1 MTPARQPPPLSPRT
15 TISVEL
21 LVVLAAILVPGFGA
35 MLYLREEIVTNRER
49 TNQNTAAI
57 ERLTATMDKLTEA
70 LSKSK

>member
-1 MTPARQPPPLSPRT
+1 MTPSRAPTPLSNKT
-15 TISVEL
+15 TVSVEL

-35 MLYLREEIVTNRER
+35 VIYLREEIVTNRER
-49 TNQNTAAI
+49 TNQNTTAI